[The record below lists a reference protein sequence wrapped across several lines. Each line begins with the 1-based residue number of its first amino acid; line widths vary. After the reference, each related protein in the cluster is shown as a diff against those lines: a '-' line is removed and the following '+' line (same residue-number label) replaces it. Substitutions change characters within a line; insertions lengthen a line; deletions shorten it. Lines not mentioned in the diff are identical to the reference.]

1 MRLLNKVAS
10 IWNRI
15 LGSLM
20 FLACAIFAFAM
31 LLVCIDVILRY
42 AFNSPISWSL
52 EICEYILV
60 GIVSLGMAWLLK
72 EEGHVK
78 IDLVLHQLSPRAQG
92 LVDGV
97 TSVLGTAAVA
107 VIVGYATKET
117 VSYIGSSAT
126 ITGVLHMQKVY
137 LLIPLVIGL
146 FLLLVELGRRSY
158 RSFRK
163 WKVSEE
169 D

>member
-1 MRLLNKVAS
+1 LRLLNKVTS
-10 IWNRI
+10 IWNRV

-20 FLACAIFAFAM
+20 FLACTIFAFAM

-42 AFNSPISWSL
+42 AFDSPISWAL

-72 EEGHVK
+72 EEGHAKV
-78 IDLVLHQLSPRAQG
+78 DLVLHQLSPRAQG

-107 VIVGYATKET
+107 VIVIYAIKET
-117 VSYIGSSAT
+117 VSFIGTPAA
-126 ITGVLHMQKVY
+126 ITGILHVQKVH
-137 LLIPLVIGL
+137 LLIPLVAGL
-146 FLLLVELGRRSY
+146 FLLLIELSRRSY

-163 WKVSEE
+163 WKVNEE
-169 D
+169 N